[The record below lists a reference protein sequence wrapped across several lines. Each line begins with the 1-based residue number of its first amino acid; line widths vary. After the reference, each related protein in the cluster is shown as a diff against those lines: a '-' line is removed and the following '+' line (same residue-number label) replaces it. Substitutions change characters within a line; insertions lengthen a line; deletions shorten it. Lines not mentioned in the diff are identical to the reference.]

1 MKWISLQSAKPS
13 QRLADPNPPIWRW
26 GGIGSSYGRVID
38 SVRIRAETC
47 LGAAILATGLLAST
61 GAQADIRKAQEA
73 YKRQDYAGV
82 MAACRETAGR
92 GEPNCQNELGNLYRY
107 GWGVPVNHPEALRW
121 YRAAADQQQ
130 SWARVNLG
138 HMLRLGQGTQADPA
152 QAMQLFEAA
161 ARQGNTSAFN
171 AIGDLHANGQG
182 VPTNRVKA
190 CEYFEQAAQK
200 GDGWGMVNQAHCLRD
215 GVGGKPR
222 NYPAAFALAQK
233 AAQAGNPGGMVL
245 MGMHLRVG
253 QGTEANPEQAEQWF
267 LRSLENTAHMPWVTQ
282 PAHEGLGMLY
292 YLPKP
297 AGLGPDLDKAKT
309 QFEKAA
315 ELGSAVGLSGLG
327 AVYRLGAPSTPQDFA
342 KALDYYQRALRR
354 SQSASPYVGIGSMF
368 LNGQGVPADPE
379 KARGYF
385 AKAMQLGSGEG
396 RFHLARLYENGR
408 GVTKDLGV
416 AKWYMQD
423 ALRLS
428 SSLHPNSRKAAETF
442 MARNEAVA
450 VREPGPLQALTIDAT
465 TPVLTVS
472 AAGAVASTTPPAAPS
487 STAAAGP
494 ATMAPAA
501 ILAAPAPTATAAA
514 GSPAAMAARPHAAN
528 RKALVIGN
536 DRYRYVDQLKTAVS
550 DARSMS
556 RALELMGYRV
566 WSHFDVDERQFKQAL
581 RDFKLQLEGGD
592 EALLFFAGHGVQIAG
607 ANYLLPIDIRN
618 DSEEQVRDESIQLQR
633 VLDDL
638 HEKKARFSLAIID
651 ACRNNPFTGKGRS
664 IGGRGLAP
672 TTAATGQMILFS
684 AGSGQQALDRLG
696 DSDKHPNGVFTR
708 VFLQEM
714 QKPGVPVDR
723 VLRTVRSEVVRLA
736 RSIGHEQTPALYDQ
750 AVGEFYFR

>member
-1 MKWISLQSAKPS
+1 MKWISLKPLKWRGTSAH
-13 QRLADPNPPIWRW
+13 RGNGL
-26 GGIGSSYGRVID
+26 
-38 SVRIRAETC
+38 SVRC
-47 LGAAILATGLLAST
+47 SAAFSALALAIGLLVSA
-61 GAQADIRKAQEA
+61 GAQADARKAQEA
-73 YKRQDYAGV
+73 YKRHDYAGV
-82 MAACRETAGR
+82 MAACREVAGK

-121 YRAAADQQQ
+121 YRAAADQQHA
-130 SWARVNLG
+130 WARVNLG
-138 HMLRLGQGTQADPA
+138 HMLRMGLGTQADPV
-152 QAMQLFEAA
+152 QALQLFEAA
-161 ARQGNTSAFN
+161 ARQGHAHALN

-182 VPTNRVKA
+182 LPTNRTKA
-190 CEYFEQAAQK
+190 CEFFEQSAQK

-233 AAQAGNPGGMVL
+233 AALEGNPGGMVL
-245 MGMHLRVG
+245 MGTLVRLG
-253 QGTEANPEQAEQWF
+253 QGTQASAEQAEQWYQ
-267 LRSLENTAHMPWVTQ
+267 RALEQPSRLPWVLQ
-282 PAHEGLGMLY
+282 PAHEGLGALH

-297 AGLGPDLDKAKT
+297 VGLGPDFDKARVHY
-309 QFEKAA
+309 EKAA
-315 ELGSAVGLSGLG
+315 ELGSVAGLSGLG
-327 AVYRLGAPSTPQDFA
+327 AIYRQGTPSVPKDFD
-342 KALDYYQRALRR
+342 KALDYYQRALRQ
-354 SQSASPYVGIGSMF
+354 SQSTGAYVGIALMV

-379 KARGYF
+379 KARGYLARAF
-385 AKAMQLGSGEG
+385 QLGSGEA
-396 RFHLARLYENGR
+396 RFHLARLYESGR
-408 GVTKDLGV
+408 GVGKDLAV

-428 SSLHPNSRKAAETF
+428 SGLHPTNRKTAEAFLQTHAAVTP
-442 MARNEAVA
+442 RD
-450 VREPGPLQALTIDAT
+450 PGPLQALTIDAT
-465 TPVLTVS
+465 TPALTTMASGGAGAATPATPAAAPLAVVS
-472 AAGAVASTTPPAAPS
+472 VAAGTSPLQAVRPP
-487 STAAAGP
+487 
-494 ATMAPAA
+494 
-501 ILAAPAPTATAAA
+501 
-514 GSPAAMAARPHAAN
+514 AAN

-536 DRYRYVDQLKTAVS
+536 DQYRHVDRLNTAAA
-550 DARSMS
+550 DARAMS

-638 HEKKARFSLAIID
+638 NEKKARFSLAIID

-696 DSDKHPNGVFTR
+696 DADRNPNGVFTR

-714 QKPGVPVDR
+714 QKPGIPVDR
-723 VLRTVRSEVVRLA
+723 VLRNVRSEVVRLA

>member
-1 MKWISLQSAKPS
+1 MKRISMKSLSRVAVVLTFGLIISA
-13 QRLADPNPPIWRW
+13 
-26 GGIGSSYGRVID
+26 
-38 SVRIRAETC
+38 
-47 LGAAILATGLLAST
+47 
-61 GAQADIRKAQEA
+61 GAQADARKAVDA
-73 YKRQDYAGV
+73 IKRQDYAAA
-82 MAACRETAGR
+82 MAVCREAAGK

-121 YRAAADQQQ
+121 YRAAADQQHA
-130 SWARVNLG
+130 WARVNLG

-152 QAMQLFEAA
+152 QALQLFEAA
-161 ARQGNTSAFN
+161 ARQGNASALN

-182 VPTNRVKA
+182 MPTNRVKA

-200 GDGWGMVNQAHCLRD
+200 GDAWGMVNQAYCLRD

-222 NYPAAFALAQK
+222 NYPGAFALAQK
-233 AAQAGNPGGMVL
+233 ASQAGNPGGMVL
-245 MGMHLRVG
+245 MGLHLRLG
-253 QGTEANPEQAEQWF
+253 QGTEANPEQAEQWY
-267 LRSLENTAHMPWVTQ
+267 LRALENGSRLPYVMQ

-292 YLPKP
+292 YLPRP
-297 AGLGPDLDKAKT
+297 VGLGADLDKAKA

-315 ELGSAVGLSGLG
+315 ELGSAAALSGLG
-327 AVYRLGAPSTPQDFA
+327 SVYRLGTPSTPQDFA
-342 KALDYYQRALRR
+342 KALDSYQRSLRR
-354 SQSASPYVGIGSMF
+354 SQSASPYVGIGLMF

-385 AKAMQLGSGEG
+385 VKAMQLGSGEA

-408 GVTKDLGV
+408 GVGKDLAV

-428 SSLHPNSRKAAETF
+428 GSLHPNSRKAADAF
-442 MARNEAVA
+442 LALHEAIA
-450 VREPGPLQALTIDAT
+450 AREPAPLQALTIDAT
-465 TPVLTVS
+465 TPVLVAA
-472 AAGAVASTTPPAAPS
+472 AAGAGAAAAAPAATASATPS
-487 STAAAGP
+487 AAP
-494 ATMAPAA
+494 AAVAPAA
-501 ILAAPAPTATAAA
+501 ILATPAASAASAAAA
-514 GSPAAMAARPHAAN
+514 GSPSSLAPRPQQAN

-536 DRYRYVDQLKTAVS
+536 DQYRHVDRLKTAVS
-550 DARSMS
+550 DARAMT

-638 HEKKARFSLAIID
+638 QEKKARFSLAIID

-684 AGSGQQALDRLG
+684 AGSGQQALDRL
-696 DSDKHPNGVFTR
+696 DDRDKNPNGVFTR

-723 VLRTVRSEVVRLA
+723 VLRNVRSEVVRLA
-736 RSIGHEQTPALYDQ
+736 RSIGHDQTPALYDQ